1 MTKKRTSLMEMAK
14 SLNTDQSKPVQIPE
28 ALEVPET
35 TQAPAK
41 HSPQK
46 AGLASKTKPIKE
58 MEKDDLTAMHIRL
71 PKEMHKRLQLQRIE
85 EERPMND
92 IITEAIDT
100 YLRRTSG
107 PAKRRE

>member
-1 MTKKRTSLMEMAK
+1 MTKKRTSLMELAK
-14 SLNTDQSKPVQIPE
+14 NLNTDQPKPVLAAEEP
-28 ALEVPET
+28 EVPEL
-35 TQAPAK
+35 TQRETK
-41 HSPQK
+41 SSSQK
-46 AGLASKTKPIKE
+46 AGLASKTTPIKE
-58 MEKDDLTAMHIRL
+58 IDKDALTAMHVRL

-92 IITEAIDT
+92 IIAEAIDT